1 MVSVLVVHYKLQQE
15 ITKKEIW
22 LFYYWFWINF
32 SLQSFATCLSTVISR
47 SLFCTIW
54 QIESPLLSYKIP
66 KFMRS
71 KNIFRPGIIS
81 GNLPKSR
88 VSLRHY
94 LRSLK
99 LEVRQFS
106 NLIIPIHSSFG
117 LFFLSQS
124 VNVLKILFDWS
135 SNIEKI
141 QGSCYKTLFC
151 QESV

>member
-1 MVSVLVVHYKLQQE
+1 MVFVLVVHYKLQQE

-32 SLQSFATCLSTVISR
+32 SLQSF
-47 SLFCTIW
+47 
-54 QIESPLLSYKIP
+54 ESPLLSYKIP
-66 KFMRS
+66 KFIRS